1 MRHFC
6 TGSARACVSH
16 VLEVPVFRRRQR
28 PHLLRL
34 VRIGASPLCK
44 QVPFELRGSALI
56 KPTRWGYENIPV
68 IHQEQ
73 VLHSIQAQERAL
85 ATQRLIQPTAV
96 KPYRAL
102 PRSYFVAPLAFGAF
116 VIFGGL
122 AVLAVAGHRDE
133 ADRQYAR
140 ERPFHGYDPTVVGAT
155 MHPKYWRRDE
165 APAPRQRNTS

>member
-1 MRHFC
+1 M
-6 TGSARACVSH
+6 V
-16 VLEVPVFRRRQR
+16 EVPTFRRRKR
-28 PHLLRL
+28 PELLRL
-34 VRIGASPLCK
+34 VRVGASPLCK

-102 PRSYFVAPLAFGAF
+102 PRSYFIAPLTFGAF
-116 VIFGGL
+116 IVFGGL
-122 AVLAVAGHRDE
+122 AVIAIAGHRDE
-133 ADRQYAR
+133 ADEQYAR
-140 ERPFHGYDPTVVGAT
+140 ERPFHGYDPAVVGAT
-155 MHPKYWRRDE
+155 MHPKYWRRDALPVAYRKE
-165 APAPRQRNTS
+165 AN